1 MYDKVLIITDHTT
14 LPDISRGTAKHL
26 PCPQGYTVGA
36 IVRKGDWIDRHM
48 PGVYGEAVF
57 VNQATRDVKFVDE
70 DNGLSCTVL
79 KDKSMKCVARIH
91 GKEVIWA

>member
-1 MYDKVLIITDHTT
+1 
-14 LPDISRGTAKHL
+14 
-26 PCPQGYTVGA
+26 
-36 IVRKGDWIDRHM
+36 M

-70 DNGLSCTVL
+70 DKGLSCTVL
-79 KDKSMKCVARIH
+79 KDKSMKCVARIR